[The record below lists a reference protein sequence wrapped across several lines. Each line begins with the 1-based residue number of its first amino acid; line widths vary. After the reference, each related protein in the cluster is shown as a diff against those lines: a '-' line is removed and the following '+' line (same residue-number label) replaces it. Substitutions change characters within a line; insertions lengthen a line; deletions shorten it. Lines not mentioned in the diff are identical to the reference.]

1 MSDGDDLTPVLSAM
15 DDTWSSILDLA
26 QSLAPDEFA
35 LPTRCPGWDVHD
47 QIAHLASLEQFL
59 AGGELAPEAPDA
71 PHIRNPVG
79 AHMERGV
86 HALRGLAPGELV
98 AVLQSAI
105 EARRTA
111 LRANP
116 PKAGD
121 EVLGVMGNPVPAQ
134 RSLPIRVFDLWVHE
148 QDIRVATG
156 RPGNEA
162 GPGARVG
169 RDAILSMVPMYWAK
183 EAGAG
188 PGQSLLLRVT
198 GALPFERTVT
208 VGPDGRAAIAKGAD
222 AEEGARGAEGASG
235 EPVAVIELAWADL
248 VARTNGRAGSLASP
262 VAVSG
267 NESMARAVV
276 DALPMSP

>member
-1 MSDGDDLTPVLSAM
+1 MGDGDDLTPLLSAM

-47 QIAHLASLEQFL
+47 QIAHIASLEQFL
-59 AGGELAPEAPDA
+59 AGEELGPEAPDA

-86 HALRGLAPGELV
+86 HALRGLAPDELV
-98 AVLQSAI
+98 VVLQSAI

-121 EVLGVMGNPVPAQ
+121 EVRGVMGNPVPAQ

-156 RPGNEA
+156 RSGNEA
-162 GPGARVG
+162 GPGALVG
-169 RDAILSMVPMYWAK
+169 RDAILSMLPIYWAK

-198 GALPFERTVT
+198 GALAFERTVT
-208 VGPDGRAAIAKGAD
+208 VGPDGRAALNDGAD
-222 AEEGARGAEGASG
+222 VQEGASG
-235 EPVAVIELAWADL
+235 GLVAVIELAWADL
-248 VARTNGRAGSLASP
+248 VARTNGRAGSLESP

-267 NESMARAVV
+267 DESMARAVV